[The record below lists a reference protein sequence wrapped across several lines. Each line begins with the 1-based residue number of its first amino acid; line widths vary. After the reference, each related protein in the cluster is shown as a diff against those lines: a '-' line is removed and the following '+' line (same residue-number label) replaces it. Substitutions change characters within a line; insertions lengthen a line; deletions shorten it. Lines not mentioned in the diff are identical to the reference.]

1 MDKIKTKLK
10 FIKSDRTESWVGF
23 VSINTKTGYIKGVR
37 EDAKG
42 PKKVCIVTHELE
54 PIIEPNVLYDEK
66 AGYIVVAAEPH
77 AFDARITST
86 VVKNAVYLVEV
97 KFGNKTIKYDP
108 LDGVKDSVRTID
120 GVVDELSKRK
130 DIKNLLLVIDDFC
143 KSANIVLTAFQND
156 GHYVAAKK
164 VLKK

>member
-1 MDKIKTKLK
+1 M
-10 FIKSDRTESWVGF
+10 
-23 VSINTKTGYIKGVR
+23 
-37 EDAKG
+37 
-42 PKKVCIVTHELE
+42 
-54 PIIEPNVLYDEK
+54 
-66 AGYIVVAAEPH
+66 
-77 AFDARITST
+77 
-86 VVKNAVYLVEV
+86 EV

-120 GVVDELSKRK
+120 GVVEELSKRK

-164 VLKK
+164 FSKSRKPKLPRKRKKACIKAQGRASYYSTVNLAKVEGEWPCKFWVNSTVEMKPVMIMVLWPLFPHPLNIGRI